1 VNEWHLLACV
11 LMAGVGACGW
21 GILARGFRDGIV
33 ALQLAGVLGALA
45 LLALAEAEH
54 REPFGDL
61 AIVLALASL
70 VGSLILARFV
80 ERADRGGGGR

>member
-1 VNEWHLLACV
+1 MNEWHLLACL

-33 ALQLAGVLGALA
+33 ALQLAGVLGSLA
-45 LLALAEAEH
+45 LLALAEAER

-70 VGSLILARFV
+70 VGSLILARYV
-80 ERADRGGGGR
+80 ERAGRDDRG